1 MANIKDVSSLAG
13 VSVATVS
20 RYFSAPEKV
29 SKKNTE
35 KVIKAIEQLNYK
47 PNLLARNFTQ
57 SRSYSILV
65 MAPLA
70 NPFLLDVIQGIQEIA
85 RLKGYTV
92 LLVDTL
98 ESPDDENKYYDMLET
113 RLVEGIID
121 FKVRKKENKKPLARI
136 ENIVTLCDYV
146 ENCSSPV
153 ISVDDVK
160 GAEKLVDYLISLG
173 HRNIGCLTGVD
184 FIHASHHR
192 KLGYQNALQKA
203 GIPLS
208 NKMIINGDFSV
219 TSGLNAAKEFI
230 NMVPRPTAIFSMSDK
245 MAIGIIQGLKA
256 EGFRVPEDISV
267 VGFDDIE
274 FAKYC
279 DPPLTTIRQP
289 AKELGSSAMKL
300 LCNLIEGKFDPETV
314 LRPYFLPTD
323 LIVRGSTAAAPA
335 K

>member
-1 MANIKDVSSLAG
+1 MANIKEVASLAG

-29 SKKNTE
+29 SKKNTD

-85 RLKGYTV
+85 RIKGYTV
-92 LLVDTL
+92 LLVDPL
-98 ESPDDENKYYDMLET
+98 EAPDDENKYYSMLET

-121 FKVRKKENKKPLARI
+121 FKVRKRLNKKHGTRI
-136 ENIVTLCDYV
+136 DNIVTLCDYV
-146 ENCSSPV
+146 ENNPSPV
-153 ISVDDVK
+153 VTVDDVK
-160 GAEKLVDYLISLG
+160 AAEKLVDYLVSLG
-173 HRNIGCLTGVD
+173 HRHIGCLTGLD
-184 FIHASHHR
+184 FIHATHHR

-203 GIPLS
+203 GLPLS
-208 NKMIINGDFSV
+208 NKLVINGDFSV
-219 TSGLNAAKEFI
+219 TSGLNAAKEYAD
-230 NMVPRPTAIFSMSDK
+230 MQPRPTAIFCMNDK

-256 EGFRVPEDISV
+256 EGLRVPEDISV

-323 LIVRGSTAAAPA
+323 LIVRGSTCAV

>member
-1 MANIKDVSSLAG
+1 MANIKEVASLAG

-29 SKKNTE
+29 SKKNTD
-35 KVIKAIEQLNYK
+35 KVMKAIEQLNYK

-65 MAPLA
+65 LAPLG

-85 RLKGYTV
+85 RIKGYTV
-92 LLVDTL
+92 LLVDAL
-98 ESPDDENKYYDMLET
+98 ESKDEESKCYGMLET

-121 FKVRKKENKKPLARI
+121 FKVQKRLDKKNGTRI
-136 ENIVTLCDYV
+136 DNIVTLCDYV
-146 ENCSSPV
+146 ENNPSPV
-153 ISVDDVK
+153 VTVDDVK
-160 GAEKLVDYLISLG
+160 AAEKLVDYLVSLG
-173 HRNIGCLTGVD
+173 HRHIGCLTGLD
-184 FIHASHHR
+184 FIHATVHR

-208 NKMIINGDFSV
+208 DKLIIKGDFSV

-230 NMVPRPTAIFSMSDK
+230 NMQPRPTAIFSMSDK

-256 EGFRVPEDISV
+256 EGLRIPEDISV

-279 DPPLTTIRQP
+279 EPPLTTIRQP

-300 LCNLIEGKFDPETV
+300 LCNLIDGKYEPESV

-323 LIVRGSTAAAPA
+323 LIVRGSTAAV
-335 K
+335 KSS

>member
-1 MANIKDVSSLAG
+1 MANIKDVASLAG

-35 KVIKAIEQLNYK
+35 KVAKAIEQLSYK

-65 MAPLA
+65 LAPLG

-85 RLKGYTV
+85 RVKGYTV
-92 LLVDTL
+92 LLVDAL
-98 ESPDDENKYYDMLET
+98 GKQNDDETYYNMLET

-121 FKVRKKENKKPLARI
+121 FKVQKRLNKKQGTRI
-136 ENIVTLCDYV
+136 DNIVTLCDYV
-146 ENCSSPV
+146 ENNTSPV
-153 ISVDDVK
+153 VTVDDVK
-160 GAEKLVDYLISLG
+160 GAEKLVDYLVSLG
-173 HRNIGCLTGVD
+173 HRHIGCLTGLD
-184 FIHASHHR
+184 FIQASHHR

-208 NKMIINGDFSV
+208 NKLIINGDFSV
-219 TSGLNAAKEFI
+219 NSGINAAKEFA
-230 NMVPRPTAIFSMSDK
+230 NMRPRPTAIFSMSDK
-245 MAIGIIQGLKA
+245 MAIGIMQGLKA
-256 EGFRVPEDISV
+256 EGIKVPEDISV

-274 FAKYC
+274 FAQYS

-289 AKELGSSAMKL
+289 AKELGSNAMKL
-300 LCNLIEGKFDPETV
+300 LCNLIEGKFDPDTV

-323 LIVRGSTAAAPA
+323 LIVRGSTAAVQI